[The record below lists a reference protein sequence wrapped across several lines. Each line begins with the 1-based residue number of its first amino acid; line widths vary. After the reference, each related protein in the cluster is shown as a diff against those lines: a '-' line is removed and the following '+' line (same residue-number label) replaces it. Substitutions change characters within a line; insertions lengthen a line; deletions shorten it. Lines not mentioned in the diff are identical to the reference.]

1 MSKAKDQAR
10 ALVALQD
17 LDEQIRD
24 AENPATR
31 AKYEEMGFQLPGLDQ
46 LRDAQEKL
54 EEKIDVKLLTRY
66 RRLSDRAGR
75 AVVPVVEGTCTGC
88 FTNVPT
94 SFTSS
99 VHAGQIMNCESCG
112 RILFWP

>member
-1 MSKAKDQAR
+1 MTKATDQGR

-24 AENPATR
+24 AESAATR

-46 LRDAQEKL
+46 LHEAQEKL
-54 EEKIDVKLLTRY
+54 EDAIDTKLLTRY
-66 RRLSDRAGR
+66 RLLADRAGR

-99 VHAGQIMNCESCG
+99 VYEGQIMNCESCG